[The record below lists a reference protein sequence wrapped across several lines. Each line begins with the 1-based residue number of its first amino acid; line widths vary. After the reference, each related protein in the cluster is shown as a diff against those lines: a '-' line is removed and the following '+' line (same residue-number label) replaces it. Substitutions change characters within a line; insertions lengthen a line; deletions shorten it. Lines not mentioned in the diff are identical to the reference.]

1 MANFDRNTLRASLQ
15 AVPNNIMPHEQM
27 EIMISLFQMLND
39 TNPGVTNEI
48 CEHMFA
54 NFIIPIFNNSDLDPQ
69 NKINQINEAMIQMAE
84 TTGTPIEDET
94 ETLKIALKIAW
105 YRNAALYS
113 LATGA
118 TIADVQAMFPGAFL
132 FIFDQAYSIYQYL
145 IAKGISAADIAAKVA
160 TDPSPFAPDSPGP
173 FAAGPFAEAFLNAVS
188 GAVSSAFFACAN
200 VAAEVGSAAIRSIPD
215 ATKLAIEA
223 AGFAATV
230 SLAGIVVGKVVA
242 AGKVVLDATTGKYD
256 RAAAEWLKRGG
267 MKRTQD
273 AIKAA
278 VRATKATAINIVE
291 YTKDTI
297 IAAINGFVEVTNG
310 MRDPSRAPNRFAAA
324 HVNTV
329 ILNWLDIYMSRFR
342 DLPDVNIILSNLVNA
357 LATID
362 YSSEAARNTSIE
374 AAARAL
380 GVNLD
385 EINDP
390 LTKAFWSVII
400 ANILAVDKKN
410 KLTKSVSLGFPG
422 ESYREPKPLVETGR
436 SVSGVDRQI
445 FIEDPDDPYR
455 SYYRQKGQENVGTW
469 TEQTVADIAANNIF
483 SSAKMNESIK
493 DLYKN
498 DPEFKKAMQDVGM
511 LPIIAQQKPEDQER
525 IVAAINAT
533 PTKIITGTSEERKRK
548 IEENKGE
555 IIRSIER
562 KLTEIQAEKIAG
574 LKASL
579 PQSRIEDIFHE
590 AGPARTINE
599 EKYRS
604 QRQTARLKAADDVRK
619 EEARLRAI
627 AEAEEAARLRA
638 IAEAEEAAR
647 LQAIAS
653 AIKQTEEDDAKSF
666 PLYTGEQGNKKSK
679 NVKNPDAMEE
689 ELGGSRRRHRKSRRY
704 KKKKTTL
711 KRRQMKRRRTRKG
724 KKRRHTK
731 KR

>member
-1 MANFDRNTLRASLQ
+1 MADFDRNTLRASLQ
-15 AVPNNIMPHEQM
+15 AVPNNIMPPEQI
-27 EIMISLFQMLND
+27 EIMLSLFQMLND
-39 TNPGVTNEI
+39 TNPAIVNDT
-48 CEHMFA
+48 CERMFA
-54 NFIIPIFNNSDLDPQ
+54 DFIIPIFNSDLDPQ
-69 NKINQINEAMIQMAE
+69 NKINKINEAMIQMAE
-84 TTGTPIEDET
+84 TAGTPIEDET

-118 TIADVQAMFPGAFL
+118 TIAAVQAMFPGAFL

-173 FAAGPFAEAFLNAVS
+173 FAVPFAEAFLNAVS

-223 AGFAATV
+223 VGFAATV

-278 VRATKATAINIVE
+278 VRATRDTAINIVE

-324 HVNTV
+324 HVNAV
-329 ILNWLDIYMSRFR
+329 ILNWLDIYMSRLR
-342 DLPDVNIILSNLVNA
+342 DLPDVNIILGNLVDA
-357 LATID
+357 LSTIVYD
-362 YSSEAARNTSIE
+362 QGEAKRNETIK
-374 AAARAL
+374 AAAEKL

-400 ANILAVDKKN
+400 VNTLAVDKKN
-410 KLTKSVSLGFPG
+410 KLIKSVSLGFPG
-422 ESYREPKPLVETGR
+422 ASYHEPKPLVETGR

-455 SYYRQKGQENVGTW
+455 SYYRQRGQENVGTW

-498 DPEFKKAMQDVGM
+498 DPEFKKAMQDVGL
-511 LPIIAQQKPEDQER
+511 LPIIAQQNREDQEE
-525 IVAAINAT
+525 IVTAINTT
-533 PTKIITGTSEERKRK
+533 PTKIITGNPEERKRK
-548 IEENKGE
+548 KEENKAQ

-562 KLTEIQAEKIAG
+562 KLTEIQTKKIAG

-604 QRQTARLKAADDVRK
+604 RRQAEASRLREEAARKEEARLKAADDDMK
-619 EEARLRAI
+619 E
-627 AEAEEAARLRA
+627 
-638 IAEAEEAAR
+638 
-647 LQAIAS
+647 
-653 AIKQTEEDDAKSF
+653 AIKQTEEDKTKSSSSS
-666 PLYTGEQGNKKSK
+666 TKQGNKKSRY
-679 NVKNPDAMEE
+679 VKDPDAMIVEE
-689 ELGGSRRRHRKSRRY
+689 VDLGGSRRRHRKSRRY
-704 KKKKTTL
+704 KKKRSTL